1 CPNPRIRA
9 KATSRMRSP
18 TIYAAAAPMSGSCA
32 PCCARLAKG
41 RRVAMLDMTAS
52 RRDVLMGSAGL
63 LVSFA
68 FGRPA
73 IGASPPAGAKAGP
86 WKPVPIDNVDSFL
99 AIGHDGIVTVYSG
112 KVDLGTGVR
121 TALTQI
127 V

>member
-1 CPNPRIRA
+1 
-9 KATSRMRSP
+9 MRSP

-32 PCCARLAKG
+32 PCCARLAKV

-73 IGASPPAGAKAGP
+73 IGAPTPDDAKAGP

-99 AIGHDGIVTVYSG
+99 AIGHDGVVTVYSG
-112 KVDLGTGVR
+112 KVDLGPGGR
-121 TALTQI
+121 TPPTKRVAKDPPG
-127 V
+127 

>member
-1 CPNPRIRA
+1 CPNPRIQA

-18 TIYAAAAPMSGSCA
+18 TIYAAAEPMSGSCA
-32 PCCARLAKG
+32 PCCARLAKV

-52 RRDVLMGSAGL
+52 RREVLISSAGL

-73 IGASPPAGAKAGP
+73 IGAPTLDDAKAGP

-99 AIGHDGIVTVYSG
+99 AIGHDGVVTVYSG
-112 KVDLGTGVR
+112 KVDLGTRV
-121 TALTQI
+121 
-127 V
+127 